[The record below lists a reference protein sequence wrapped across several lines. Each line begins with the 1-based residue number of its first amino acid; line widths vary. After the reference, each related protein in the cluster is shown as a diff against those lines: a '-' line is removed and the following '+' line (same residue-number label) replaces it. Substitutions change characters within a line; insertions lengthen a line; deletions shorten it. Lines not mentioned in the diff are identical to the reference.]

1 MNSDFTR
8 YPGTLCLNIG
18 LSRKE
23 RILKALQTG
32 DESASN
38 LARICDCPTA
48 SVRRTIQELRAS
60 GHNICFADVHEQ
72 IYRLGV

>member
-1 MNSDFTR
+1 MTR
-8 YPGTLCLNIG
+8 KDCILNA
-18 LSRKE
+18 
-23 RILKALQTG
+23 LKTG

-38 LARICDCPTA
+38 LARICDCPQA
-48 SVRRTIQELRAS
+48 SVRRTIQELRVS